1 MSLNGIVGNA
11 LSGLQAAQLGMRTA
25 SNNVANANTP
35 GYARTEINQTARN
48 AAGQG
53 MGVEIRR
60 RSARRRSLSA
70 GRLPARR
77 LRRLGSQSA
86 LAATLDRLQA
96 QFGAPDDEGALF
108 GRLNQAFS
116 SLGSA
121 ATDSAERVARLSA
134 ASDLQSFFD
143 EVQRLSTKSAACAMK
158 LTSASAPGLS
168 GSMKSWKNSR
178 P

>member
-1 MSLNGIVGNA
+1 
-11 LSGLQAAQLGMRTA
+11 MRTA
-25 SNNVANANTP
+25 SNNVANVNTP

-53 MGVEIRR
+53 IGVEIVGVERVADR
-60 RSARRRSLSA
+60 YLQAASLRAASDASSAEA
-70 GRLPARR
+70 V
-77 LRRLGSQSA
+77 
-86 LAATLDRLQA
+86 AATLDRLQA

-143 EVQRLSTKSAACAMK
+143 EVQRLSTLKSAACAMK
-158 LTSASAPGLS
+158 PTSASPAVLS
-168 GSMKSWKNSR
+168 GSMRSSLSSR
-178 P
+178 R